1 MNCPN
6 CGTALPNGAR
16 FCYSCGRNLG
26 GGAASPAPPPAA
38 PAPPTAAPASAS
50 GPTELKCKS
59 CGAPLHPVFGDMV
72 VTCEYCGASISL
84 AGGSWKDIS
93 KHSMLVPKVTEQPA
107 ALQVIRGFLDQGM
120 FHRHDFEESQVVE
133 SRLSFVPF
141 WVVSVSASTT
151 YQYQDMAASIGGTV
165 ATMAAAELLGNAL
178 ERGRSGG
185 IMPFPVVM
193 GPAVN
198 PTRSES
204 ISKLYEY
211 PVVAVKGMTNY
222 QPRNYEF
229 NLSERSFFD
238 KKAIP
243 STAQVLNGDLGED
256 AAKNAAQAYVMEA
269 QSAAA
274 HAKHHMVSSLNTT
287 SQVADAE
294 LLHVPIWYFL
304 LDHKGEKHAVLVD
317 AQAGRVIQTVSG

>member
-1 MNCPN
+1 MNCPG
-6 CGTALPNGAR
+6 CGTTLPDNAR
-16 FCYSCGRNLG
+16 FCYACGRNLT
-26 GGAASPAPPPAA
+26 GAPPAPPA
-38 PAPPTAAPASAS
+38 PAPPAAAPTPASS
-50 GPTELKCKS
+50 GEPVQLKCKA
-59 CGAPLHPVFGDMV
+59 CGAPLQPTFGDMV

-93 KHSMLVPKVTEQPA
+93 KHSMLAPKVTDSAA
-107 ALQVIRGFLDQGM
+107 ALQVVRAYLDQGM

-151 YQYQDMAASIGGTV
+151 FQYQDMVASVGGTV
-165 ATMAAAELLGNAL
+165 ATMAAAELLGSAL
-178 ERGRSGG
+178 NRGRGG
-185 IMPFPVVM
+185 GFMPFPVMM

-198 PTRSES
+198 PTRSDS
-204 ISKLYEY
+204 ISKEYEY
-211 PVVAVKGMTNY
+211 PVVAVKGMSSY

-238 KKAIP
+238 KKSIP
-243 STAQVLNGDLGED
+243 SGAQVLNGDLGED
-256 AAKNAAQAYVMEA
+256 SAKHAAQAYVTEA
-269 QSAAA
+269 QSTEA
-274 HAKHHMVSSLNTT
+274 HAKHHMVSSLQTQ
-287 SQVADAE
+287 SQVGDSE
-294 LLHVPIWYFL
+294 LLHVPIWYFM